1 MSFWSRELGVDG
13 PFSWQLV
20 RRRILS
26 DLGEPMVERVQNGG
40 RTVVAGGNEG
50 SFVFVGAREKQR

>member
-1 MSFWSRELGVDG
+1 VDG